1 MIESKSLH
9 AARLLVFALA
19 TTALA
24 FAPGC
29 AKKESPEAQFTQAQH
44 YLEKG
49 DRKSAV
55 IQLKNALQQKPDY
68 AEARY
73 LLGTVYNTTGEV
85 KLAERELRR
94 ALDLKMDRVKVA
106 PALAHSLFMQGEFQK
121 VLDETRLE
129 GDAKIESTPE
139 VLSVRGHAQLGLGLM
154 DDAKNSFEQA
164 LTKQPEFADALLG
177 QARLA
182 GLDGKLETS
191 VGLVERA
198 IASDPKNV
206 QAWLMK
212 GDVQRLI
219 PNNGAAIAAYQKALE
234 LAPDDAMA
242 RLSLIAMQISD
253 TRYDEAEKNIEI
265 LRKSAPNNPLVN
277 YFKALLEYR
286 KTHYAAARDAI
297 QQVLKVA
304 PAHLPS
310 VLLGGATE
318 YALGSFEQAEQYLNT
333 VLDKAPDNLHA
344 RKLMAATLI
353 KTRQFQRAIQLL
365 EATLGKLPD
374 DGQLLMLAGEAYLES
389 NDFAKATEYFG
400 RASKLDPKSAGT
412 RVSLGLSRL
421 AAGETEQA
429 MTDLQ
434 SAVELDSGK
443 FQADILLIMTHI
455 QRNELDQALSAI
467 QGLEKKQPDNP
478 LTYNLR
484 GAVYIGKKD
493 VVGVRRE
500 FEHALKLQ
508 PGYFPAAMNLAQLDL
523 QDKKP
528 DEARKRFET
537 LLEKDKN
544 NMQAMLALANL
555 AVRTGGKREEVLGWL
570 ERAKKASPGAP
581 QPLLMLAK
589 YYLQSGDV
597 KQALANAEDAKNTNP
612 DNLEALDI
620 LGLTQLAAGE
630 QDHALSTYG
639 KLVALQP
646 KSPLAQ
652 FRLASAQIAA
662 GNQVAAGLTLKKVLE
677 LKPDYLD
684 ARVTLAG
691 LELRVGHNDEALKIA
706 QQVQSQAAQ
715 LPAGYVLEGDIR
727 MAEKKFTE
735 AAALYE
741 KAYGLGK
748 NGVLAMKIHAAQ
760 TQAGKPEEGEARV
773 KQWLKENPE
782 DLTVRFYLADAYLKG
797 AKYPAAIEE
806 YDGLLKKQPDNHV
819 ALNNLAWAYQQV
831 KDPRALEYAEKAYQ
845 LKPDNAAVADT
856 LGWMLVE
863 QGKTERGLGLLE
875 RAVSLAPDAQE
886 IRYHLAQAWLKA
898 GERVKARDELE
909 RILSGGTKFPQE
921 QEAIQL
927 LKELKN

>member
-1 MIESKSLH
+1 MRKLRSPH
-9 AARLLVFALA
+9 AAASLLVFVL
-19 TTALA
+19 TAVML
-24 FAPGC
+24 APGC
-29 AKKESPEAQFTQAQH
+29 AKKESPEAQVTQAQQ
-44 YLEKG
+44 YLEQG

-73 LLGTVYNTTGEV
+73 LLGTTYNATGEV

-94 ALDLKMDRVKVA
+94 ALDLKMGRAKVA
-106 PALAHSLFMQGEFQK
+106 PALAQALLMQGEFQK
-121 VLDETRLE
+121 VLDETPLE
-129 GDAKIESTPE
+129 GAAKLEPTSE
-139 VLSVRGHAQLGLGLM
+139 MLSVRGHAQLGLGRL
-154 DDAKNSFEQA
+154 DDAKISFEQA

-182 GLDGKLETS
+182 GLDGKLEIS
-191 VGLVERA
+191 VGLIERA
-198 IASDPKNV
+198 LVSDPKNV

-234 LAPDDAMA
+234 LTPDNAMA
-242 RLSLIAMQISD
+242 RLSLIGMQIGD
-253 TRYDEAEKNIEI
+253 NQYDAAEKNIEI
-265 LRKSAPNNPLVN
+265 LRKAAPNNPMVN
-277 YFKALLEYR
+277 YFRALFEYR

-297 QQVLKVA
+297 QQVLKVS
-304 PAHLPS
+304 PTHLPS
-310 VLLGGATE
+310 VLLAGATE

-344 RKLMAATLI
+344 RKLMVATLI
-353 KTRQFQRAIQLL
+353 KTKQFQRAIQIL
-365 EATLGKLPD
+365 EATLPAVPED
-374 DGQLLMLAGEAYLES
+374 SQLLMLAGEAYLES
-389 NDFAKATEYFG
+389 NDFAKATEYFDK
-400 RASKLDPKSAGT
+400 ASKIDPKSAGA

-421 AAGETEQA
+421 AAGETERA

-493 VVGVRRE
+493 IAGARRE

-555 AVRTGGKREEVLGWL
+555 TARTGGKREDVLGWL
-570 ERAKKASPGAP
+570 ERAKKAGPGAP

-589 YYLQSGDV
+589 YHLQSGDA
-597 KQALANAEDAKNTNP
+597 KQALANAEEARNTNP
-612 DNLEALDI
+612 DNPEVLDI

-639 KLVALQP
+639 KLVELQP

-652 FRLASAQIAA
+652 FRLASAQAAA
-662 GNQVAAGLTLKKVLE
+662 GNHAAAGLTLKKVLE

-684 ARVTLAG
+684 ARVMLGG
-691 LELRVGHNDEALKIA
+691 LELRAGHQDEALKIA
-706 QQVQSQAAQ
+706 QQVQSQASQ

-727 MAEKKFTE
+727 FSEKNFTE

-748 NGVLAMKIHAAQ
+748 NGALAMKIHTAQ
-760 TQAGKPEEGEARV
+760 TQAGKPEEGETRL

-782 DLTVRFYLADAYLKG
+782 DMTVRFYLADAYLKA
-797 AKYPAAIEE
+797 AKYPAAIVE
-806 YDGLLKKQPDNHV
+806 YEGMLKKQPDNLT

-831 KDPRALEYAEKAYQ
+831 KDPRALQYAEKAYE
-845 LKPDNAAVADT
+845 LKSDNAAVVDT

-863 QGKTERGLGLLE
+863 QGKTERGLELLE

-898 GERVKARDELE
+898 GDRVKARDELE
-909 RILSGGTKFPQE
+909 RILSGGAKFPQE
-921 QEAIQL
+921 QEATQL
-927 LKELKN
+927 LKELRN